1 MRRMHNRRLSL
12 LIANIS
18 IGFNSSHA
26 SCQTSS
32 HHHRILMVII
42 WLWHRRKPIPL
53 TPPLLTCLPQDGH
66 QHTVPPSLLSVSEQ
80 LTWMGWFSVCL
91 EFREEWKAAYIIY
104 WTALCRCHLLKTVSW
119 DSCVAAAFVYEDEKG
134 GTQKYHWLCP
144 HHILPPH
151 TPTHYYYSPDE
162 NFTLVIV
169 DSLLPALVCQDFRVN
184 RNNQKDER

>member
-1 MRRMHNRRLSL
+1 MPNVISSSSYSHGHNLIVAPSQTHPSHTPTADLSTSRR
-12 LIANIS
+12 
-18 IGFNSSHA
+18 SSTH
-26 SCQTSS
+26 S
-32 HHHRILMVII
+32 
-42 WLWHRRKPIPL
+42 
-53 TPPLLTCLPQDGH
+53 
-66 QHTVPPSLLSVSEQ
+66 PPSLLSVSEQ